1 MSKQISD
8 AKRSGS
14 RKAVKWTRYPTVI
27 LGVIPEF
34 IPVLRLLTIS
44 AGLQLL
50 R

>member
-1 MSKQISD
+1 LTKSLCEVI
-8 AKRSGS
+8 GV
-14 RKAVKWTRYPTVI
+14 AVVI
-27 LGVIPEF
+27 LGIIPEF

>member
-1 MSKQISD
+1 VD
-8 AKRSGS
+8 ALSNR
-14 RKAVKWTRYPTVI
+14 VI

-44 AGLQLL
+44 AGLRLL